1 MRSRN
6 FGPLFIVLSA
16 MLWSLCGIFTKAVQW
31 DPVSVCTVRGIVALP
46 VIAAV
51 CRPFPL
57 RLNRTRVNRAAAA
70 PLAARS
76 LRQRSLREG
85 ALGRG

>member
-1 MRSRN
+1 MQDAFAEIPGRKAGSDTAKPEYRAHALT
-6 FGPLFIVLSA
+6 G
-16 MLWSLCGIFTKAVQW
+16 CGIPAVAG
-31 DPVSVCTVRGIVALP
+31 CGALP
-46 VIAAV
+46 
-51 CRPFPL
+51 PQ